1 MGQLHDVFEY
11 IVDGT
16 SGLAPGDVSGQALIA
31 GVCSAGTVGKLYY
44 LGKSS
49 DLTGLLGVGPLV
61 DALRDIFATAGQ
73 DAVVLACPVAG
84 QSGGYITDVIHV
96 GEGPAAMVSGV
107 PGGNADVVVRIA
119 TAGAPGVATYALS
132 LDGGE
137 TFAAAVATPANGQ
150 IPCGASGATLVLG
163 ADNQVAGDTYQF
175 AVRAPIGPISKI
187 GTGPDITASGTPL
200 AAAQVSLV
208 ITSGGKRNE
217 GQYQLSV
224 DGGDNYGLSRTIPM
238 DGAIAV
244 GTSGVTVMMPA
255 DADFVL
261 GDTYSFEV
269 LAPAPTVVSVID
281 AITVPLATVDP
292 EFIYV
297 VGPSDSV
304 DWAALGALMDTE
316 FSKHRPKFVICEA
329 REPQADEDIDDWVT
343 ALVQERTGYSHRF
356 VCVVAAYGEIS
367 DQTGLTKRRNSA
379 GLAVGRI
386 LSIPVMRALG
396 RVRDGAVSQLALPST
411 YTESHVATL
420 ENAGFIPAKKYASL
434 QGTYWGEGKTL
445 ADATSDY
452 QWIEVL
458 RVVFK
463 ALRLLRIQ
471 ALKSMY
477 DEVGDPVVE
486 GGAAGLAYLQGNL
499 EIALDSMVKAKPQ
512 ELAGHVVYLP
522 PNQDIVNNGVA
533 CEITLIGIPI
543 IRKIKLYASY
553 VYAGSAFDPRLS
565 DTASA

>member
-16 SGLAPGDVSGQALIA
+16 SGLTPGDVSGTAVIA

-49 DLTGLLGVGPLV
+49 DLSGLLGVGPLV

-73 DAVVLACPVAG
+73 DAVVMACPVTG
-84 QSGGYITDVIHV
+84 QAGGYITDVIHT
-96 GEGPAAMVSGV
+96 GEGPTSTVSGY
-107 PGGNADVVVRIA
+107 PAANADVICRIVTGGALGTA
-119 TAGAPGVATYALS
+119 TAQVSLDNGATYGVA
-132 LDGGE
+132 
-137 TFAAAVATPANGQ
+137 AVVPVTGQ
-150 IPCGASGATLVLG
+150 IPCGASGATLVLAAG
-163 ADNQVAGDTYQF
+163 DQVAGDTYTVD
-175 AVRAPIGPISKI
+175 VRTPVGPITKI
-187 GTGPDITASGTPL
+187 GTGPDITVAGTPL

-208 ITSGGKRNE
+208 ITTGGARNA
-217 GQYQLSV
+217 GQYELSV
-224 DGGDNYGLSRTIPM
+224 DGGDNYGATKTIPV
-238 DGAIAV
+238 DGHIAV
-244 GTSGVTVMMPA
+244 GTTGVTITMP
-255 DADFVL
+255 VGTYVV
-261 GDTYSFEV
+261 GDTYTFLV
-269 LAPAPTVVSVID
+269 LAPVPTVVNVIN
-281 AITVPLATVDP
+281 AISLPLETIDP

-304 DWAALGALMDTE
+304 DWASLGALMDTE

-329 REPQADEDIDDWVT
+329 RQPQSDEDVDDWVT
-343 ALVQERTGYSHRF
+343 ALIKERDGYAHRF

-367 DQTGLTKRRNSA
+367 DTTGYTKQRNA
-379 GLAVGRI
+379 AALVVGRV
-386 LSIPVMRALG
+386 LNIPVMRAIG

-411 YTESHVATL
+411 YTEAHVALL
-420 ENAGFIPAKKYASL
+420 EANGYIPAKRYASL
-434 QGTYWGEGKTL
+434 EGTYWGEAHTM

-458 RVVFK
+458 RTVFK

-477 DEVGDPVVE
+477 DEVGDPVIE

-499 EIALDSMVKAKPQ
+499 ENALGTMIKAIPK
-512 ELAGHVVYLP
+512 ELAGDVVYLP

-553 VYAGSAFDPRLS
+553 VYAGSTFDPRLS
-565 DTASA
+565 DTATA

>member
-16 SGLAPGDVSGQALIA
+16 SGLAPGDVSGKALVVGA
-31 GVCSAGTVGKLYY
+31 CSAGTVGKIYY
-44 LGKSS
+44 LGRSS
-49 DLTGLLGVGPLV
+49 DLASLLGVGPLV

-73 DAVVLACPVAG
+73 EATVLACPVAG
-84 QSGGYITDVIHV
+84 QPGGYITDVVHV
-96 GEGPAAMVSGV
+96 GQGPKTTVSGY
-107 PGGNADVVVRIA
+107 PGANADVICRIA
-119 TAGAPGVATYALS
+119 TDGALGVATYQLS
-132 LDGGE
+132 LDGGV
-137 TFAAAVATPANGQ
+137 TYAAAVATPVGGQ

-163 ADNQVAGDTYQF
+163 AGDHAAGDTY
-175 AVRAPIGPISKI
+175 AVDVRLPLGPILKV
-187 GTGPDITASGTPL
+187 GTGPDITAAGTPT

-208 ITSGGKRNE
+208 ITAGGDRNE

-224 DGGDNYGLSRTIPM
+224 DGGDNYAKARTIPF
-238 DGAIAV
+238 DGAVAV
-244 GTSGVTVMMPA
+244 PGLGVTIAMPA
-255 DADFVL
+255 GEYVL
-261 GDTYSFEV
+261 GDTYSFDV
-269 LAPAPTVVSVID
+269 LAPAPTVAAVIE
-281 AITVPLATVDP
+281 AITLPLETVDP

-304 DWAALGALMDTE
+304 DWAALGALMDAE
-316 FSKHRPKFVICEA
+316 FGKHRPKFVICEA
-329 REPQADEDIDDWVT
+329 RQPRSDEDVDDWVT
-343 ALVQERTGYSHRF
+343 AMIEERDGYAHRF
-356 VCVVAAYGEIS
+356 VCVVAAYGEVS
-367 DQTGLTKRRNSA
+367 DTTGLRKLRSA
-379 GLAVGRI
+379 GGLLVGRV
-386 LSIPVMRALG
+386 LSVPVMRAVG
-396 RVRDGAVSQLALPST
+396 RVRDGAVSQLGLPKT
-411 YTESHVATL
+411 YTEGHVAAL
-420 ENAGFIPAKKYASL
+420 EESGYIPAKRYASL
-434 QGTYWGEGKTL
+434 EGTYWGEGKTL

-477 DEVGDPVVE
+477 DEVGDPVRE

-499 EIALDSMVKAKPQ
+499 EVALDTMVKAIPQ
-512 ELAGHVVYLP
+512 ELAGHVVYIP
-522 PNQDIVNNGVA
+522 PGQDIVNNGVA

-565 DTASA
+565 DTATA

>member
-1 MGQLHDVFEY
+1 MATYHDVFEF

-16 SGLAPGDVSGQALIA
+16 SGLAPGDVSGKALVA
-31 GVCSAGTVGKLYY
+31 GACSAGTVGKIYY
-44 LGKSS
+44 LGRSS

-73 DAVVLACPVAG
+73 EATILACPVAG
-84 QSGGYITDVIHV
+84 QPGGYITDVVHV
-96 GEGPAAMVSGV
+96 GSGPAATVSGAA
-107 PGGNADVVVRIA
+107 GANADAVCRIA
-119 TAGAPGVATYALS
+119 AGGALGVATYQLS
-132 LDGGE
+132 LDAGL
-137 TFAAAVATPANGQ
+137 TYAVAVATPAGGQ
-150 IPCGASGATLVLG
+150 IPLGASGATLVLG
-163 ADNQVAGDTYQF
+163 AGDHEAGDTY
-175 AVRAPIGPISKI
+175 AVDVRAPIGPILKV
-187 GTGPDITASGTPL
+187 GTGPDITATGTPT

-208 ITSGGKRNE
+208 ITAAGGRNV

-224 DGGDNYGLSRTIPM
+224 DGGDNYANARTIPV
-238 DGAIAV
+238 DGAVAMTGLGVAIA
-244 GTSGVTVMMPA
+244 MPA
-255 DADFVL
+255 GEYVL

-269 LAPAPTVVSVID
+269 LAPTPTVAAVIE
-281 AITVPLATVDP
+281 AITLPLETVDP

-304 DWAALGALMDTE
+304 DWAALGALMDAE

-329 REPQADEDIDDWVT
+329 RQPRSDEDVDDWIT
-343 ALVQERTGYSHRF
+343 AMVLERVGYAHRF
-356 VCVVAAYGEIS
+356 ISVVAAYGEVS
-367 DQTGLTKRRNSA
+367 DTTALRKQRNAGGL
-379 GLAVGRI
+379 LVGRV
-386 LSIPVMRALG
+386 LSVPVMRAIG
-396 RVRDGAVSQLALPST
+396 RVRDGAVSQLGLPSS
-411 YTESHVATL
+411 YTEAHVATL
-420 ENAGFIPAKKYASL
+420 EEAGYIPAKRYASL
-434 QGTYWGEGKTL
+434 SGTYWGEGKTL

-477 DEVGDPVVE
+477 DEVGDPLRE

-499 EIALDSMVKAKPQ
+499 EVALNTMVKAVPQ
-512 ELAGHVVYLP
+512 ELAGHVVYIP

-553 VYAGSAFDPRLS
+553 VYAGSTFDPRLS
-565 DTASA
+565 DTAA

>member
-16 SGLAPGDVSGQALIA
+16 SGLAPGDVSGMALIA

-49 DLTGLLGVGPLV
+49 DLEGLLGVGPLV

-73 DAVVLACPVAG
+73 DAVVLACPVTG
-84 QSGGYITDVIHV
+84 QAGGYITDVIHT
-96 GEGPAAMVSGV
+96 GEGPDATVSGYPAV
-107 PGGNADVVVRIA
+107 NADVIVRIA
-119 TAGAPGVATYALS
+119 TAGALGTATYELSLDNGATYA
-132 LDGGE
+132 E
-137 TFAAAVATPANGQ
+137 AATVPVSGQ
-150 IPCGASGATLVLG
+150 IPCGTSGATLVLAEG
-163 ADNQVAGDTYQF
+163 DQVAGDTYKVD
-175 AVRAPIGPISKI
+175 VRTPVGPITKV
-187 GTGPDITASGTPL
+187 GTGPDITAAGTPL

-208 ITSGGKRNE
+208 ITSAGARNE
-217 GQYQLSV
+217 GQYELSV
-224 DGGDNYGLSRTIPM
+224 DGGDNYGATKTVPV

-244 GTSGVTVMMPA
+244 GSTGVTITMPA
-255 DADFVL
+255 DVDFVV
-261 GDTYSFEV
+261 GDTYAFEV
-269 LAPAPTVVSVID
+269 LPPVPTVVNVIS
-281 AITVPLATVDP
+281 AITLPLETVDP

-304 DWAALGALMDTE
+304 DWASLGALMDTE

-329 REPQADEDIDDWVT
+329 RQPQSDEDVDDWVT
-343 ALVQERTGYSHRF
+343 AMIQERDGYAHRF
-356 VCVVAAYGEIS
+356 VCVVAAYGEVS
-367 DQTGLTKRRNSA
+367 DTTGLTKARNAA
-379 GLAVGRI
+379 GLVVGRV
-386 LSIPVMRALG
+386 LSVPVMRAIG

-411 YTESHVATL
+411 YTESHVALL
-420 ENAGFIPAKKYASL
+420 EANGYIPAKRYASL
-434 QGTYWGEGKTL
+434 EGTYWGEGHTM

-477 DEVGDPVVE
+477 DEVGDPLVE
-486 GGAAGLAYLQGNL
+486 GGAAGLAYLQANL
-499 EIALDSMVKAKPQ
+499 ENALNTMVKALPQ
-512 ELAGHVVYLP
+512 ELAGHVVYIP
-522 PNQDIVNNGVA
+522 PDQDIVNNGVA
-533 CEITLIGIPI
+533 VEITLIGIPI

-553 VYAGSAFDPRLS
+553 VYAGSTFDPRLS
-565 DTASA
+565 DTA